1 MQFHELLTR
10 NNASQRTMKL
20 YLQSEENA
28 FLYLSVTL
36 PLNEYSNSPITASH
50 RNIQ

>member
-28 FLYLSVTL
+28 FSL
-36 PLNEYSNSPITASH
+36 PLCYSAS
-50 RNIQ
+50 Q